1 MVKFVWSA
9 LFLGFIVVG
18 STGCGGG
25 SDSSALENAD
35 QAAIDE
41 YQRIE
46 AEEQA
51 RLANEMKSS
60 K

>member
-1 MVKFVWSA
+1 MLKYCLFS
-9 LFLGFIVVG
+9 LFLSLVAV
-18 STGCGGG
+18 SSPGCGGG
-25 SDSSALENAD
+25 SNSSALENAD

-46 AEEQA
+46 AEAQA
-51 RLANEMKSS
+51 NDAQEMKGT